1 MTGVFLDSII
11 VIGITKSI
19 GYKEVK
25 AMEFQAQNPIEVAD
39 FVIDLAKKDGKYVTN
54 LQLQKILFF
63 LQGYSLATFGKP
75 LMNGDFSKWKYGPVQ
90 KDVYQSFRRY
100 GSSPIV
106 AGALDAY
113 YDNGKLIIK
122 RFPMIDQNSL
132 GNAEVF
138 QKIKVFTNKLLN
150 KSAWQLVNMTHNH
163 SSWKNDYN
171 KIIQHCAND
180 YKENEILDCY
190 KSNKEAL
197 ND

>member
-11 VIGITKSI
+11 IIEITRSI

-63 LQGYSLATFGKP
+63 LQGYSLATFGEP

-90 KDVYQSFRRY
+90 KNVYQSFRSY

-113 YDNGKLIIK
+113 YDNGKLVLK

-132 GNAEVF
+132 GNEEVF
-138 QKIKVFTNKLLN
+138 QKIKIFTNKLLN

-163 SSWKNDYN
+163 PSWKNNYNKIMQRCAADYN
-171 KIIQHCAND
+171 KD
-180 YKENEILDCY
+180 EILDCY
-190 KSNKEAL
+190 KCNKDVL